1 MIGRLKRIHSEFGI
15 IFSARIVLLLVG
27 LVGMSVLGAVMF
39 RSPWP
44 AVVTVVGLALGW
56 ILRRAIV
63 GWFDTL
69 TWAFPAALFV
79 YSVVL
84 FIGEQLGLSRESQL
98 LITVLTTVIIFDL
111 QFWWF
116 SDPSIV
122 RNDGETEG

>member
-1 MIGRLKRIHSEFGI
+1 MIGRLKRIHREFGI
-15 IFSARIVLLLVG
+15 IFSARILLLLVV
-27 LVGMSVLGAVMF
+27 LLGMSVLGAVMF

-56 ILRRAIV
+56 ILRRTIV

-98 LITVLTTVIIFDL
+98 LITTLT
-111 QFWWF
+111 
-116 SDPSIV
+116 
-122 RNDGETEG
+122 R